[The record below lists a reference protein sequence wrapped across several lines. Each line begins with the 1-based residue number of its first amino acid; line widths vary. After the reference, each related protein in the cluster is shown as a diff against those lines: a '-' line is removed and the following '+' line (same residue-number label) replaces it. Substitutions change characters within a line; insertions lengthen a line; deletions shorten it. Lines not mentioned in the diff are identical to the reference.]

1 MGIHDVHQGFDPQPA
16 SANEGESAP
25 SHPYVPGENTVLI
38 VDDEPSARE
47 SLEALLFKEGYNLAF
62 AKNGYEGLDKA
73 AKLLPDIVLL
83 DVMMPG
89 IGGFEVC
96 QNMRNNPVLR
106 EVPIIMIT
114 ALDDREFRLKGIE
127 SGADDFISKPFDSV
141 ELRTRIRSILRL
153 NRYRR
158 LLQERTQRQKAEVE
172 IHRLYGE
179 LQQYTNHLEDIVAQ
193 RTAELQSERDR
204 THAILEAAGEAVI
217 VTDLDG
223 VIDYAN
229 PAAQALTGYD
239 DTALPGLHWNALSND
254 GSLTDPDGEIQQAL
268 RTGDMWR
275 SEMLCVRKNG
285 DLVNTAL
292 TVAPLIATLGPSTS
306 DVNEKRPI
314 IGLVT
319 VQRDITLFK
328 EAERIKDQFVSNVS
342 HELRTPLSVIT
353 LIVGNL
359 ENMYSR
365 LDNEQRLKMV
375 KEIRTE
381 TRVLAELIDGVLELS
396 RIDSRHKL
404 TNPQK
409 INIVDL
415 AYTEA
420 ASLLPL
426 ADNKAQ
432 TLKLEGVAQLNVWG
446 DAVELRQ
453 VIRNLLNNAIKYTPT
468 QESVTCECRVIHADG
483 AVMEGW
489 PGCERLAPG
498 QWAGVRVTDTG
509 IGIHAENIPHL
520 FGRFY
525 RVESQRNVPG
535 TGLGLAIAKEIVE
548 LHNGR
553 IALSSQL
560 DVGSTFA
567 FYLPLMDEDA
577 SENPP
582 AFK

>member
-1 MGIHDVHQGFDPQPA
+1 MEVNDSHQGFDPQPA
-16 SANEGESAP
+16 YVYDDESAP
-25 SHPYVPGENTVLI
+25 SNLSMPEENIVLI

-47 SLEALLFKEGYNLAF
+47 SLEALLFKEGYHLAF
-62 AKNGYEGLDKA
+62 ARDGYEGLDLA
-73 AKLLPDIVLL
+73 AKLHPDIVLL

-96 QNMRNNPVLR
+96 QKMRRDPVLR
-106 EVPIIMIT
+106 EVPIMMIT

-158 LLQERTQRQKAEVE
+158 LLQERTQRQKAEDE

-179 LQQYTNHLEDIVAQ
+179 LQRYANQLEDIVAQ
-193 RTAELQSERDR
+193 RTSELQSERDR

-217 VTDLDG
+217 VTDMHG
-223 VIDYAN
+223 VINYAN
-229 PAAQALTGYD
+229 PAAQTLTGYD
-239 DTALPGLHWNALSND
+239 NDALLGLHWNALSND
-254 GSLTDPDGEIQQAL
+254 DLLTDPDGDIQQAV
-268 RTGDMWR
+268 RAGDMWR
-275 SEMLCVRKNG
+275 SEMLCVRKKG

-292 TVAPLIATLGPSTS
+292 TVAPLAARLDSSDSAENDKPS
-306 DVNEKRPI
+306 I

-328 EAERIKDQFVSNVS
+328 EAERIKNQFVSNVS

-359 ENMYSR
+359 ENMYNR

-396 RIDSRHKL
+396 RIDSRRKMN
-404 TNPQK
+404 NPQ
-409 INIVDL
+409 ILNLVDL

-420 ASLLPL
+420 ANLLPL

-432 TLKLEGVAQLNVWG
+432 NIEVGG
-446 DAVELRQ
+446 G
-453 VIRNLLNNAIKYTPT
+453 NAP
-468 QESVTCECRVIHADG
+468 
-483 AVMEGW
+483 
-489 PGCERLAPG
+489 
-498 QWAGVRVTDTG
+498 
-509 IGIHAENIPHL
+509 
-520 FGRFY
+520 
-525 RVESQRNVPG
+525 
-535 TGLGLAIAKEIVE
+535 
-548 LHNGR
+548 
-553 IALSSQL
+553 
-560 DVGSTFA
+560 
-567 FYLPLMDEDA
+567 
-577 SENPP
+577 
-582 AFK
+582 